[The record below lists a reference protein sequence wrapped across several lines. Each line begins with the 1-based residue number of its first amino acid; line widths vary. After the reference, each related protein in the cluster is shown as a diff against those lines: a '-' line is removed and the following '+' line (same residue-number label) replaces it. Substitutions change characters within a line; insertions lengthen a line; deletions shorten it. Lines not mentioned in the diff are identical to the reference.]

1 MNRENYLK
9 NLILEMGSIK
19 EFSIKIGMPYTT
31 LLSILKNVG
40 GASIDNIFKICR
52 GLNISTDD
60 LENCR
65 MPSSSGLSSDEY
77 KLIRNY
83 RKLNDTGKVV
93 AQGSIEAL
101 TTKSNFVLRLR
112 ATRQFDYY

>member
-1 MNRENYLK
+1 MNREKYLK
-9 NLILEMGSIK
+9 NLIIEMGSIK
-19 EFSIKIGMPYTT
+19 DFSTKIGMPYTT

-52 GLNISTDD
+52 GLGISTDD

-65 MPSSSGLSSDEY
+65 IPSSSGLSPDEY
-77 KLIRNY
+77 KLIQNY

-101 TTKSNFVLRLR
+101 TTQEQFCTKVKSDE
-112 ATRQFDYY
+112 AI

>member
-1 MNRENYLK
+1 MNREKYLK

-19 EFSIKIGMPYTT
+19 DFSIKIGMPYTT

-65 MPSSSGLSSDEY
+65 MPSSSDLSTDEC

-83 RKLNDTGKVV
+83 RKLNNTGKTV

-101 TTKSNFVLRLR
+101 TTQSQFCTKVKSDE
-112 ATRQFDYY
+112 AI

>member
-9 NLILEMGSIK
+9 NLILEMSSIK
-19 EFSIKIGMPYTT
+19 EFSVKIGTPYTII
-31 LLSILKNVG
+31 LSILKNVG

-65 MPSSSGLSSDEY
+65 MPSSSSLSSDEY

-93 AQGSIEAL
+93 AQGSIKAL
-101 TTKSNFVLRLR
+101 TTQEQFCTKIKSDE
-112 ATRQFDYY
+112 AI

>member
-1 MNRENYLK
+1 MTREKYLK

-19 EFSIKIGMPYTT
+19 DFSIKIGMPYTT

-40 GASIDNIFKICR
+40 GASIDNIFKICS

-65 MPSSSGLSSDEY
+65 IPSSSGLSSDEY
-77 KLIRNY
+77 KLIQNY

-101 TTKSNFVLRLR
+101 ITQEQFCTKVKNDEVI
-112 ATRQFDYY
+112 